1 MCVCVCV
8 LAGSNCGD
16 TAPHCL
22 HDCMRGLS
30 IDRSCSR
37 FFFVMKGS
45 TSIMK
50 EIVKR
55 PGSTDQ

>member
-1 MCVCVCV
+1 MLVPILYIEVEHDSTCVCV

-30 IDRSCSR
+30 IDRVPVFSLS
-37 FFFVMKGS
+37 
-45 TSIMK
+45 
-50 EIVKR
+50 
-55 PGSTDQ
+55 